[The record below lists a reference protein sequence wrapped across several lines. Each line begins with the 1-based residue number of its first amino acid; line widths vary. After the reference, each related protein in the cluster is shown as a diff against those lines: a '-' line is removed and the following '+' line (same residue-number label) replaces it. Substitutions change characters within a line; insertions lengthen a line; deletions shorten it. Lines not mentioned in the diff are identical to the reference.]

1 VDITFVENTIQ
12 NSTTHDIF
20 VDQQGPI
27 NVSIHEQQHDYLYS
41 TTGHVLTW
49 TLSNPSN
56 IEYTIYHNSEPVP
69 GHVNKSLTSGPY
81 VIILSIDNQPIG
93 THNYTLKSND
103 SAGGYTFYSILV
115 PVINQFSIDLS
126 PVDISI
132 EVGATNSMLVWKI
145 TALDISVPVYIIY
158 DDGIVYETG
167 AWLPGLPL
175 TIGLQDL
182 PIGIHNITLVAFDGY
197 GGKVQD
203 TVFVTVIGGTTFNWY
218 EQPWIWSVIGATST
232 VAFGFIKLVA
242 DKSRKRKKASKEF
255 KVLDWKVL
263 EKLGVA
269 RAEDAAVILD
279 LVEREPNSSLTRM
292 RALVENVIEHL
303 YVQAFPKA
311 KDVDKIDLGHKIYDL
326 NQQGIIPAAMHVQ
339 LNSLRFIGNLGTHT
353 SEATTKDASATL
365 PMLVNFLEWFIKFEK
380 DIKK

>member
-1 VDITFVENTIQ
+1 
-12 NSTTHDIF
+12 
-20 VDQQGPI
+20 
-27 NVSIHEQQHDYLYS
+27 
-41 TTGHVLTW
+41 
-49 TLSNPSN
+49 
-56 IEYTIYHNSEPVP
+56 
-69 GHVNKSLTSGPY
+69 
-81 VIILSIDNQPIG
+81 
-93 THNYTLKSND
+93 
-103 SAGGYTFYSILV
+103 
-115 PVINQFSIDLS
+115 
-126 PVDISI
+126 
-132 EVGATNSMLVWKI
+132 M
-145 TALDISVPVYIIY
+145 
-158 DDGIVYETG
+158 
-167 AWLPGLPL
+167 
-175 TIGLQDL
+175 
-182 PIGIHNITLVAFDGY
+182 
-197 GGKVQD
+197 
-203 TVFVTVIGGTTFNWY
+203 TVIGGTTFNWY